1 MLLLER
7 RDDRSLPCRFFGG
20 AGDVVGAMIR
30 GGRLGSFYSAE
41 DLIQHLHVRG
51 IGSLAHF

>member
-1 MLLLER
+1 MLVLER